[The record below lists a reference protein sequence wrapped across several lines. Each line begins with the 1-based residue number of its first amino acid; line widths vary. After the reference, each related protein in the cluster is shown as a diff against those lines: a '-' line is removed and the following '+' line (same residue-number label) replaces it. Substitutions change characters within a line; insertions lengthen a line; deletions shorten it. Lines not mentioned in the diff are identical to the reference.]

1 MSYST
6 WVALLAFVLAAPPTI
21 VFAFT
26 NVFTQGDLYIF
37 HGGSLM
43 NEAPAPVA
51 GAGVGILLLSVGACA
66 IARRFRRKQVE
77 AEPAVQE

>member
-6 WVALLAFVLAAPPTI
+6 WAAILAFVLAAPPAI
-21 VFAFT
+21 VFTFS
-26 NVFTQGDLYIF
+26 NVFAKGDLFIF

-51 GAGVGILLLSVGACA
+51 GAGAGILLLSVGACA
-66 IARRFRRKQVE
+66 LVRRFGRKQVVVE
-77 AEPAVQE
+77 AAVQE